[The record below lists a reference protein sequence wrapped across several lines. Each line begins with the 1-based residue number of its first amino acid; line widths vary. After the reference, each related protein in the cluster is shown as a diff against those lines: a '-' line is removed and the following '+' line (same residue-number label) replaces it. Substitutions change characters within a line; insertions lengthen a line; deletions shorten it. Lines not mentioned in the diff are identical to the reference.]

1 MNIKSIALSCAVLLL
16 AGAVAFAQQQEP
28 QTPEQREKQLY
39 ESIQK
44 QVDGYAE
51 SLDLE
56 DWQVFYVDSTLQHD
70 YAAMMEEIQDMQK
83 SKVDNVDLY
92 RNVQDKW
99 MEQIEKSYRK
109 YFTDDQWSLYLRSG
123 AAKAQRAREKR
134 REKAAK
140 ARVSGKK

>member
-1 MNIKSIALSCAVLLL
+1 MSSVQLS
-16 AGAVAFAQQQEP
+16 AQSQNNEKP
-28 QTPEQREKQLY
+28 PTPEELAAK
-39 ESIQK
+39 E
-44 QVDGYAE
+44 AE
-51 SLDLE
+51 RLETLLKLE